1 MSVQDPASK
10 LSITGGAISGEANCT
25 DTGHQTDDHSDRC
38 GSTDKAEQLMG
49 SEPVPDNG
57 RMHARVR
64 FAETSSEQQLPPVR
78 DAGDQNEDGGEEQDV
93 DEEDG
98 DYIPVEC
105 DTNEVEAGGGDH
117 NGDDN
122 SDSDDRDV
130 NDDVDDDDD
139 GDDGED
145 DVVDDDDDD
154 CDDSDNDVDDKDSG
168 EGSHVENDCADGGNA
183 LDKDAAAALATTFS
197 SLPKGLLGS
206 LLSQGK
212 LGSKPLHTA
221 AAVNDAARLQALLAA
236 DGELRGCV
244 DDTDAFDYTAL
255 HIACEAGADAAV
267 AALLACGAD
276 HEARTRMHASR
287 PLHYA
292 CFEGRV
298 GACRLLL
305 CAGADVNPRTDDL
318 RTPLF
323 QAAFR
328 GHASC
333 VRELLKAGADPAVQT
348 RDGRVAVD
356 VAPTDEIRDL
366 LQQPAQKMARTQ
378 AVERLS
384 I

>member
-1 MSVQDPASK
+1 MKDERGPDTSK
-10 LSITGGAISGEANCT
+10 S
-25 DTGHQTDDHSDRC
+25 
-38 GSTDKAEQLMG
+38 
-49 SEPVPDNG
+49 
-57 RMHARVR
+57 HARVR
-64 FAETSSEQQLPPVR
+64 FSDPSAEQHPPLVL
-78 DAGDQNEDGGEEQDV
+78 DAGVQYEHGGEKQDV

-98 DYIPVEC
+98 EYVPV
-105 DTNEVEAGGGDH
+105 DSDGNEVEAGGEDHSGSYDSDSHDSDGADDGDVEAVDD
-117 NGDDN
+117 DDN
-122 SDSDDRDV
+122 DDD
-130 NDDVDDDDD
+130 DDDDD
-139 GDDGED
+139 GDDD
-145 DVVDDDDDD
+145 DNNDDPGDDDAGDDD
-154 CDDSDNDVDDKDSG
+154 DVDDKDAG
-168 EGSHVENDCADGGNA
+168 QGAHVDNNCAGGGND
-183 LDKDAAAALATTFS
+183 LDADAASALAKTFS

-212 LGSKPLHTA
+212 LGSKPLHAA
-221 AAVNDAARLQALLAA
+221 AAVNDAARLQELLAV

-244 DDTDAFDYTAL
+244 DDADAFDYTAL

-276 HEARTRMHASR
+276 REAPTRMHASR

-328 GHASC
+328 GHADC

-348 RDGRVAVD
+348 RDGRLAVD
-356 VAPTDEIRDL
+356 VATTDEIRDL
-366 LQQPAQKMARTQ
+366 LQQPAEKKIRTLT
-378 AVERLS
+378 VP
-384 I
+384 